1 LPSVKSFV
9 SKIKQKNAEF
19 KEKQEEKKAQSKG
32 FSSAKA
38 YNFYS
43 NTAKTEGEEIAK
55 SELRKKELKRIKDE
69 AKAEVISGK
78 TGKYNKY
85 QKKVQKGFESF
96 QKGAGIYNE
105 MMGGLQS
112 LGSGGDSFYP
122 KQNSNQS
129 YASGY
134 GLFPSPKPKRRK
146 STTKKTKRN
155 QKSKSKPKSFWDD
168 FY

>member
-1 LPSVKSFV
+1 VN
-9 SKIKQKNAEF
+9 KIKQKNAEY
-19 KEKQEEKKAQSKG
+19 KEKQEEKKAKSKG

-43 NTAKTEGEEIAK
+43 NTARTEGEEIAK
-55 SELRKKELKRIKDE
+55 SELRKKELKKIKDE
-69 AKAEVISGK
+69 AKAEVLLGR

-96 QKGAGIYNE
+96 QKGAAIYNE

-112 LGSGGDSFYP
+112 LGSSGGDSFYP

-134 GLFPSPKPKRRK
+134 GLYPSTKPKRRK
-146 STTKKTKRN
+146 STAKKPKR
-155 QKSKSKPKSFWDD
+155 KSKSKPKTKSFWDD
-168 FY
+168 FR